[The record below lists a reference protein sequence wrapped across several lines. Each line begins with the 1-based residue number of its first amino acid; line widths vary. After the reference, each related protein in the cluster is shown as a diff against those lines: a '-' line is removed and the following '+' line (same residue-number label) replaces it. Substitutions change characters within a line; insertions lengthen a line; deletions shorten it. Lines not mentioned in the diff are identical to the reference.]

1 MTPKHGEERNY
12 RTEKTEA
19 QFSSHEYSVSER
31 YCEKCKSWGEV
42 RGLVSSN
49 FCPTCEI
56 PFDKSWW
63 EDSEKSTH

>member
-1 MTPKHGEERNY
+1 MPQHGESRNH
-12 RTEKTEA
+12 RIEKTVD
-19 QFSSHEYSVSER
+19 QYSSHEFSVSER
-31 YCEKCKSWGEV
+31 YCEKCKSWGTV
-42 RGLVSSN
+42 AGLVATD